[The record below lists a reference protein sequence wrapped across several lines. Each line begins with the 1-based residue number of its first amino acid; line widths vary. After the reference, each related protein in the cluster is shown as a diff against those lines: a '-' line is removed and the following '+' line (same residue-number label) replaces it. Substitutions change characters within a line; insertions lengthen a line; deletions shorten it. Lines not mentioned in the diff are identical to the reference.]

1 MKKLFAS
8 LALAIAALG
17 VFTTSALAAPANDNF
32 ANAIT
37 ITSAGY
43 GPITNAF
50 ATVESGEPAHEGQP
64 ADQTVWFKYTA
75 PSTQNMAFYTCSE
88 GDLNTA
94 LDVYVDGPAAGTS
107 VADLTRVTPTSRFRC
122 GNAPNGDNHRN
133 SYIQLNVTQNA
144 VYYIA
149 IGSLDGGNGFY
160 ELHLINDIPDT
171 VLDSGPAAV
180 SSDSTPT
187 FTYHGVPAAAGYL
200 CGIATQEQ
208 ASTQGVSVDNCPL
221 AGSYTSP
228 ALPPGKYTF
237 VVVAGNADGGYDDSA
252 AKQKFEIV
260 KPPTPPDTTA
270 PETTITAHPKKVDK
284 KKRPTF
290 AFSSNEATATF
301 ECSLNGAPFTAC
313 ASPKSVK
320 AAKGRNVFQV
330 RATDAAGNV
339 DNTPASY
346 TWKFKK
352 KKKRSGGGGGKHA
365 ALLGPA
371 TVFP

>member
-17 VFTTSALAAPANDNF
+17 VFATSALAAPANDNF

-37 ITSAGY
+37 ITPAGY
-43 GPITNAF
+43 GPVTNAF
-50 ATVESGEPAHEGQP
+50 ATTEAGEPAHEGHP

-75 PSTQNMAFYTCSE
+75 PSTQSMAFYTCSE
-88 GDLNTA
+88 QDLNTA

-122 GNAPNGDNHRN
+122 GNSPGGSTDRN
-133 SYIQLNVTQNA
+133 SYLQLNVTQNA

-160 ELHLINDIPDT
+160 ELHMINDIPDT

-208 ASTQGVSVDNCPL
+208 ASTEGIPVDNCPL
-221 AGSYTSP
+221 AGSYTSA

-237 VVVAGNADGGYDDSA
+237 AVLAGNADGGFDDSA
-252 AKQKFEIV
+252 AKQNFEIV
-260 KPPTPPDTTA
+260 KPAPPPDTTA
-270 PETTITAHPKKVDK
+270 PDTTITKHPKKKDH
-284 KKRPTF
+284 KKRPVFEFT
-290 AFSSNEATATF
+290 SNEAGSTF
-301 ECSLNGAPFTAC
+301 ECSLNGSPFTAC
-313 ASPKSVK
+313 TSPKTVK

-330 RATDAAGNV
+330 RAIDKAGNV

-346 TWKFKK
+346 TWKYKK
-352 KKKRSGGGGGKHA
+352 KKKR
-365 ALLGPA
+365 
-371 TVFP
+371 